1 MFLFEVIDSLEKNK
15 IKYALVGGYA
25 LALHGVVRATI
36 DVDLVVQI
44 NKTQLKLV
52 ETAMS
57 MIGLQSRLP
66 INAEDIFNFREEYIK
81 NRNMIAWSFVDYTD
95 PAKVVDIIIT
105 ENLKEFKV
113 KKVSVKGRKIS
124 LASLDDLLRMKTG
137 TGRQKDALDVESI
150 KRLLNE

>member
-1 MFLFEVIDSLEKNK
+1 MFLFEVVDTLEKNR

-44 NKTQLKLV
+44 NKTQLKSV
-52 ETAMS
+52 EAAMS

-81 NRNMIAWSFVDYTD
+81 NKNMIAWSFVSYAD
-95 PAKVVDIIIT
+95 PAKMVDIIIT
-105 ENLKEFKV
+105 ENLKEFNV

-124 LASLDDLLRMKTG
+124 LASLEDLLRMKTG